1 MLLATV
7 NEATMVP
14 FVSQQLN
21 NLDLALALAKRG
33 NLPGA
38 EGLVGQQFERLFQS
52 GQYKEAA
59 EAAAESPQ
67 VSQNILCWR
76 TWRLTV
82 TTLHICQGKKV
93 DSLRGQLG
101 RVGIEDNGELKG
113 SFQYSCHGRC
123 LLLRWRVL
131 WTQCKKAAR
140 IGCLTC
146 YGVRVC
152 ALRGRCNNEGKICL
166 PPGLCII
173 PKGLCR

>member
-1 MLLATV
+1 VGTFTSFLRHDAGTLRAIRLTPFCFLSRRGQVLLATV

-67 VSQNILCWR
+67 VSLNISWWR
-76 TWRLTV
+76 TWRLTIM
-82 TTLHICQGKKV
+82 TLFTCP
-93 DSLRGQLG
+93 GQESIDRLG
-101 RVGIEDNGELKG
+101 RGAVGGLGTEEIWGISR
-113 SFQYSCHGRC
+113 SFRVLRPDRC
-123 LLLRWRVL
+123 FLLR
-131 WTQCKKAAR
+131 C
-140 IGCLTC
+140 CLFRT
-146 YGVRVC
+146 R
-152 ALRGRCNNEGKICL
+152 
-166 PPGLCII
+166 
-173 PKGLCR
+173 